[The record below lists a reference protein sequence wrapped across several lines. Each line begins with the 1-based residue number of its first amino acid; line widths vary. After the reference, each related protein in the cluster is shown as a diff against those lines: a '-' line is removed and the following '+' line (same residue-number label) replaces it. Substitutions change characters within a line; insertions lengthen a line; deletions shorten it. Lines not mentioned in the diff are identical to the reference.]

1 MSLTSPSDPVSMQ
14 QLAKATMPC
23 VIKEIS
29 EKPIIFIPG
38 VKNNVANMTFDS
50 IESIDV
56 MRGEEVEVF
65 GILTQQPDL
74 GPALVIL
81 PGSHSKFVRL
91 DEKIMWLHWQQRWLG
106 KFSIH

>member
-1 MSLTSPSDPVSMQ
+1 MQ

-91 DEKIMWLHWQQRWLG
+91 DEKNNVVALATTMAG